1 MCGVI
6 GSTVERLLVD
16 LPLDKND
23 DDDDDDSGKV
33 EEAVNCDAGI
43 CAVNVPDFVGE
54 VLRDLGLALFKLS
67 VSFLSK
73 VDENTSAFLLVV
85 GATTEARVLL
95 DEAKAVG
102 DDDGDDDEFG
112 NVFVLI
118 LNQYHL
124 YKISIIKNEL
134 VCVFFFVVAHQ
145 IKLLYFNHACIRE

>member
-16 LPLDKND
+16 LPRDKND
-23 DDDDDDSGKV
+23 DDDNDTGTV
-33 EEAVNCDAGI
+33 EQEVNCDAGM
-43 CAVNVPDFVGE
+43 CAANVPDLIGE
-54 VLRDLGLALFKLS
+54 VLRDLGLGLDKLDVS
-67 VSFLSK
+67 VFSK
-73 VDENTSAFLLVV
+73 VDENTSAFLLVA
-85 GATTEARVLL
+85 GATAVERVLL

-112 NVFVLI
+112 NVFVLT

-134 VCVFFFVVAHQ
+134 VYVVPS
-145 IKLLYFNHACIRE
+145 